1 MKNVDIRFPRRQPQ
15 AVLLLVAA
23 LAALAVGFGLQ
34 VAVWRVRVPAS
45 QTRVL
50 LLLFLFV
57 YTVMGIALF
66 SGLSV
71 RSFSDLLY
79 VSLLFWAPALCYV
92 LLYTGIE
99 SDSPTL
105 TTVLRI
111 FEAGAGGIEHED
123 LREFLASRSFV
134 RARIRHLLEDGLVEE
149 RGDRVRATA
158 AGNASIWPLE
168 LHRRLIGRRTR
179 GG

>member
-66 SGLSV
+66 GGLSV
-71 RSFSDLLY
+71 RSFPDLLY

-92 LLYTGIE
+92 LLYTGAI
-99 SDSPTL
+99 
-105 TTVLRI
+105 
-111 FEAGAGGIEHED
+111 
-123 LREFLASRSFV
+123 
-134 RARIRHLLEDGLVEE
+134 
-149 RGDRVRATA
+149 
-158 AGNASIWPLE
+158 SICSSHDPNHPLE
-168 LHRRLIGRRTR
+168 SWGEHFLDLWSTVDASKP
-179 GG
+179 